1 MNLRTV
7 AIKPETRNHKGFF
20 VQDADYTFVEI
31 DKSGWALI
39 CVDDAVCHYVDPDNI
54 LTAESEMPKALQCLQ
69 FFNALLSKEGLNV
82 MRNMTDLAASPTEAA
97 IFVEWRFLNTLV
109 C

>member
-1 MNLRTV
+1 MNLKNV

-39 CVDDAVCHYVDPDNI
+39 CVDDAVCHYVDPDN
-54 LTAESEMPKALQCLQ
+54 L
-69 FFNALLSKEGLNV
+69 
-82 MRNMTDLAASPTEAA
+82 LAAE
-97 IFVEWRFLNTLV
+97 LDTLKAV
-109 C
+109 

>member
-1 MNLRTV
+1 MNFKSV
-7 AIKPETRNHKGFF
+7 ALKPETRNHKGFF

-54 LTAESEMPKALQCLQ
+54 LAAGMDGNKA
-69 FFNALLSKEGLNV
+69 
-82 MRNMTDLAASPTEAA
+82 M
-97 IFVEWRFLNTLV
+97 
-109 C
+109 

>member
-1 MNLRTV
+1 MNLKSV
-7 AIKPETRNHKGFF
+7 ALKPETRNHKGFF

-54 LTAESEMPKALQCLQ
+54 LAAGIDGNKA
-69 FFNALLSKEGLNV
+69 
-82 MRNMTDLAASPTEAA
+82 M
-97 IFVEWRFLNTLV
+97 
-109 C
+109 

>member
-1 MNLRTV
+1 MNLKSV
-7 AIKPETRNHKGFF
+7 ALKPETRNHKGFF

-54 LTAESEMPKALQCLQ
+54 LAAGVDANKA
-69 FFNALLSKEGLNV
+69 
-82 MRNMTDLAASPTEAA
+82 M
-97 IFVEWRFLNTLV
+97 
-109 C
+109 